1 MLSWIREIDRLIRG
15 DLTRQADLARGGGE
29 LRLPMAPLVVGTVLL
44 GASYGFFMGWFRAF
58 GDHDDGRYAQALS
71 SMVKVPMLFVLTLLV
86 TLPSLYV
93 FNALLGCRLSFAST
107 LRLLIAAIAVSLAV
121 AASFGPIL
129 AFFTLSTTSYPF
141 MVVLNVG
148 LLGVAGIVG
157 LWFLLQTLKKL
168 SMRVE
173 EEVIVNARG
182 DTGNAGEAGGAAYG
196 SRVHLR
202 ENPVGVFYFWVII
215 FGVVGAQM
223 GWLMRPFIGHPSAEF
238 QVFRSR
244 NGSFISGLFENLNEL
259 AEPEGKRPASHP

>member
-15 DLTRQADLARGGGE
+15 DLTRQADLSRGGGE
-29 LRLPMAPLVVGTVLL
+29 LRLPMVPLVVGTILL

-58 GDHDDGRYAQALS
+58 GDHDEGRYAQALS

-129 AFFTLSTTSYPF
+129 AFFTLSTKSYPF

-173 EEVIVNARG
+173 EEAIDPAVGVSES
-182 DTGNAGEAGGAAYG
+182 TP
-196 SRVHLR
+196 RVHIR

-223 GWLMRPFIGHPSAEF
+223 GWLMRPFIGHPDADF

-259 AEPEGKRPASHP
+259 AEPEGKRPAPQR